1 MKKSIILIS
10 SIMFIIAVTG
20 CSSKQKN
27 TEQQSDKKQMIG
39 MANPIHESS
48 AAEIQEVM
56 KVQFAVP
63 DGAEKLRYSII
74 AGKLA
79 QMDFEWEKADC
90 TARIQPNLV
99 GEGESISDISGF
111 YYNWSNSASAMI
123 GQNPA
128 QVKWTITDTGE
139 IVGICIWQN
148 KAAKLTYSISMKKN
162 ADSEKLETL
171 AKSVYIDV
179 SERGVPVVYKNVSM
193 AEGLIIAEENPDAI
207 ILDVRRDD
215 EYKAGHIPGAR
226 LLTMETITAESAAKV
241 LPDKNQLILIYCRSG
256 RRSKIAAQ
264 SLLDL
269 GYTNLIEFGGILD
282 YKGNLEK

>member
-1 MKKSIILIS
+1 MKKSISLIS
-10 SIMFIIAVTG
+10 SIIFMIAITG
-20 CSSKQKN
+20 CSSKQKSGS
-27 TEQQSDKKQMIG
+27 QQSEKKLVG
-39 MANPIHESS
+39 VPSPIHESS
-48 AAEIQEVM
+48 AAEIQSLM
-56 KVQFAVP
+56 NVQFGVP
-63 DGAEKLRYSII
+63 DRAEKLRYSII

-79 QMDFEWEKADC
+79 QMDFEWEEADC
-90 TARIQPNLV
+90 TARIQPDLV
-99 GEGESISDISGF
+99 GEGESIPDISGF
-111 YYNWSNSASAMI
+111 YYNWSNTASAMI
-123 GQNPA
+123 GENPA
-128 QVKWTITDTGE
+128 QVKWTITDAGE

-148 KAAKLTYSISMKKN
+148 TATKLTYSISMKKN
-162 ADSEKLETL
+162 ADSEKLLSL

-179 SERGVPVVYKNVSM
+179 SEREASVVYKNVSM
-193 AEGLIIAEENPDAI
+193 AEGLKIARDNPDAI

-282 YKGNLEK
+282 YKGKQEK